1 MTEGGELFVWL
12 IVIVVIGL
20 CLVIIEPESY
30 YQINNGFFKHHM
42 IIII

>member
-20 CLVIIEPESY
+20 AFK
-30 YQINNGFFKHHM
+30 GFIKGIVKLF
-42 IIII
+42 